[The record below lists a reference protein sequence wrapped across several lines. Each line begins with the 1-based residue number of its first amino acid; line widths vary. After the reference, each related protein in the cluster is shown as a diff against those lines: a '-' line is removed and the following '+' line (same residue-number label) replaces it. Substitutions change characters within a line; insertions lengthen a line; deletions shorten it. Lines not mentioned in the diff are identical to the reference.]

1 MMMAT
6 VVTPKK
12 IAINCSFIARLKITA
27 SGKLKAAVAIIKAN
41 AVPNGTPFLNKTT
54 AIGTIAAQLPYIG
67 TPSMVAR
74 GTEKGPVLLII
85 PCIVSWG
92 M

>member
-1 MMMAT
+1 MTIAT

-12 IAINCSFIARLKITA
+12 IAINCSLIALLKITA
-27 SGKLKAAVAIIKAN
+27 SGKLRAAVAIIKAN

-67 TPSMVAR
+67 TPSIVAL
-74 GTEKGPVLLII
+74 GTEKGPILLII
-85 PCIVSWG
+85 LCIVS
-92 M
+92 